1 MRSKKRKTR
10 KRRRSRR
17 AGQNKPLE
25 KAWDGKGYS
34 NKTHPKEFSRDLP
47 VKLGPLAR
55 RRGMNNDNRVA
66 LTLNPRSRATAH
78 FSNLAYFGHTRKKRK
93 AREKKRE
100 ARQKGKPGKDP
111 GRWGLGGGRRRR
123 SRRRRSRRR

>member
-78 FSNLAYFGHTRKKRK
+78 FSNLAYFDHTRKKRK
-93 AREKKRE
+93 AREKK
-100 ARQKGKPGKDP
+100 
-111 GRWGLGGGRRRR
+111 GGGRRRRR